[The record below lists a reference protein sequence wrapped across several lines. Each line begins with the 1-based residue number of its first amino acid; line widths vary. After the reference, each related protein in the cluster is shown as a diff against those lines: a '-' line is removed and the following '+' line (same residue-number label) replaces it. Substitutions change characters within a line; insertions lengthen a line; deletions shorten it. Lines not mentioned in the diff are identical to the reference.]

1 MKYRMLMASCASLTA
16 LCSASLAHAQEANV
30 AAASDAGVSAEAAV
44 GDEDAIVVSG
54 IRAALQSAESRKRDA
69 EVVIDGIS
77 ADDIG
82 LLPDVSISES
92 LTRIPGV
99 TANDTARGSDQVAIR
114 GLGPDLASTE
124 YNGRILPTADGV
136 NRRVGLGGLP
146 SEGLSGAFVQKT
158 PDGGTIEG
166 GVSGILAL
174 ESIRPL
180 ESKRK
185 GLTVVV
191 RGLFEEQAND
201 FRSASATKP
210 FGLRGEVTYVGKL
223 ADNLG
228 ISLTYAGIK
237 DQNVQTGVQLESWR
251 LDSST
256 RVVSPAAP
264 PGRPLAITQPGAR
277 YDINGDGVADS
288 LPSNAGSIIQMLNT
302 ERHSAL
308 GMIQWEP
315 TDWLTVSLDGLF
327 SEETRSGETR
337 RFFAIDL
344 FNGALGAPTSATV
357 ENDTVTQ
364 FAGTSALYRG
374 VINAEKVKDHTY
386 GGGVNFAVDDGGAL
400 KARFDFSWAEAG
412 RDRFTPVVNFDND
425 ANTALPVAQQAPSQ
439 RQAFGYD
446 VRDRG
451 NVVLDFG
458 ALSADDFAI
467 QQINTT
473 KQDSLDR
480 IKAARADF
488 VYEIDG
494 GFLRS
499 IEWGLRYDNRF
510 HSQRVDQTQYQFL
523 ATGALPGQTALA
535 NRPDLTAAM
544 LELQQNPFAGSAG
557 VGGASAVAY
566 PYYDFD
572 TLYALGTTASNVT
585 ILDLFAQDAGAAN
598 EIEEDSFALYGQSKF
613 GTGRLTGN
621 IGVRWVLTDS
631 VSRGRIAT
639 SATAARDVS
648 VSNSYNYFLPSL
660 NLRWEAAPDFQVRL
674 GAART
679 MSRPLFEQLRSGSGV
694 DLSGIGEGVINVTTG
709 NPNLRP
715 FTADG
720 VDLGVEWFPDKG
732 TSIAIAGYYKWVK
745 NFTTSATETGTITLP
760 DGTVRDANYTRFF
773 NDPETRY
780 FRGVEVQFRK
790 DFDFLPGFLA
800 NFGVQANYN
809 YNETNARES
818 FISLAGPASFAINT
832 TGTAAGVT
840 SIPVATTT
848 DVLPINLSQHVVNAI
863 AYYDTPTFNF
873 RLAYRY
879 YSGYSRRFANG
890 YQYQPDGQLDFN
902 FGVKLLDN
910 VRVIGTVTNILG
922 SSLYRATADSRDAS
936 NRNMLQYY
944 GSRGRDYAL
953 GVRVQF

>member
-1 MKYRMLMASCASLTA
+1 MKYRMLMAGCASLTA
-16 LCSASLAHAQEANV
+16 LCSASLAYAQEAYAAPGADV
-30 AAASDAGVSAEAAV
+30 AAEAVAS
-44 GDEDAIVVSG
+44 DEDAIVVSG

-92 LTRIPGV
+92 LTRISGV

-146 SEGLSGAFVQKT
+146 SEGLRGAFVQKT
-158 PDGGTIEG
+158 PDGSTIEG
-166 GVSGILAL
+166 GIAGILSL

-180 ESKRK
+180 ESRRK
-185 GLTVVV
+185 GLTIVV
-191 RGLFEEQAND
+191 RGLFEEQGQD
-201 FRSASATKP
+201 FKAASATKP
-210 FGLRGEVTYVGKL
+210 FGVRGEVTYVGKL

-237 DQNVQTGVQLESWR
+237 DQNVQAGVQLENWR

-277 YDINGDGVADS
+277 YDVNGDGVADS
-288 LPSNAGSIIQMLNT
+288 LPSNAGSIVQMLNT

-327 SEETRSGETR
+327 SEEKRSGETR

-357 ENDTVTQ
+357 DNNTVTQ
-364 FAGTSALYRG
+364 FTGTTALYRG
-374 VINAEKVKDHTY
+374 AINAERVKDHTY
-386 GGGVNFAVDDGGAL
+386 GGGLNFAVDDGGPL

-425 ANTALPVAQQAPSQ
+425 ANTSLPVAQQAPSQ
-439 RQAFGYD
+439 RLTFGYD
-446 VRDRG
+446 VRDRD

-480 IKAARADF
+480 VKAARADF
-488 VYEIDG
+488 TYEVDG
-494 GFLRS
+494 GLLRS
-499 IEWGLRYDNRF
+499 LEWGLRYDNRF
-510 HSQRVDQTQYQFL
+510 HSQAVDQTQYQFR
-523 ATGALPGQTALA
+523 ATGTLPAQSLLA
-535 NRPDLTAAM
+535 NRPDLTSAM
-544 LELQQNPFAGSAG
+544 LELQQNPFAGSASSL
-557 VGGASAVAY
+557 GGASAVAY
-566 PYYDFD
+566 PFYDFD
-572 TLYALGTTASNVT
+572 TLYALGTTAPNVT
-585 ILDLFAQDAGAAN
+585 VLDMFVQDAGAAN
-598 EIEEDSFALYGQSKF
+598 EIEEDSYALYAQANF
-613 GTGRLTGN
+613 GNGPLTGN
-621 IGVRWVLTDS
+621 IGARWVLTDS
-631 VSRGRIAT
+631 VSRGKIAT
-639 SATAARDVS
+639 SATTAGDIS
-648 VSNSYNYFLPSL
+648 ISNSYNYFLPSL
-660 NLRWEAAPDFQVRL
+660 NVRWEAARDFQVRL

-694 DLSGIGEGVINVTTG
+694 DLTGIGEGVINVTTG

-715 FTADG
+715 FTSDG

-790 DFDFLPGFLA
+790 DFDFLPGFLS

-809 YNETNARES
+809 YNETDARET

-840 SIPVATTT
+840 TIPVATNA

-922 SSLYRATADSRDAS
+922 SSMYRATADSRDAS